1 MGARASA
8 APPPPRPCSHL
19 PANPAAALPP
29 SPGRGALTDLARVV
43 APGGGVWGLAVP
55 GSSPAPACAPPA
67 RSPRGGGDSGAERG
81 PREAGRER
89 GGPRGRGRPKGAL
102 ALEPG
107 VGARVETEAGGP
119 QARTSLAA
127 AGPAS
132 RGLEAATQGSQPWGR
147 ARAAGLARRWR
158 GAR

>member
-1 MGARASA
+1 MGAGDSA
-8 APPPPRPCSHL
+8 APSPPQAVQPLARQPRQPRRS
-19 PANPAAALPP
+19 PPP

-43 APGGGVWGLAVP
+43 ASGGDAWGLAVP
-55 GSSPAPACAPPA
+55 GSSPAPAPACAPPA

-89 GGPRGRGRPKGAL
+89 GEPRGRGRPKGAL

-107 VGARVETEAGGP
+107 VGTRVETEAGGL
-119 QARTSLAA
+119 QARRSLAA
-127 AGPAS
+127 KGLAS
-132 RGLEAATQGSQPWGR
+132 RGLEAATQGSEPWGR
-147 ARAAGLARRWR
+147 ARRWR